1 MKRIWVVSVI
11 FGAVLTVAIQTRT
24 VQAQEGLAQL
34 AARFVQWALS
44 IPNDVNPLA
53 HQTGDFCM
61 VGQQGSVWF
70 LSGFFG
76 ENQTVTR
83 DCKVPEGVTI
93 FFPVINGFAFNTP
106 GCGQD
111 TDLKTVQA
119 LKQFYFDFVTG
130 SINKAVDVS
139 ATLNGSSIKVQRFES
154 VPFAV
159 ANPPGN
165 IFGPNACSTNVPLA
179 RDIYSPGITDG
190 YWVAIP
196 NLKASSTPYTIL
208 LCTVRPNHSGY
219 HLQTHRDTGEP
230 EVRPLSTREINL

>member
-11 FGAVLTVAIQTRT
+11 FGAVLTVAIPTRT

-130 SINKAVDVS
+130 SINKLLMYQQHSMEVQSRSSVS
-139 ATLNGSSIKVQRFES
+139 NQFLSQWQTRRGTSLVPMPAALMCHLRAISTHPGSQM
-154 VPFAV
+154 
-159 ANPPGN
+159 
-165 IFGPNACSTNVPLA
+165 
-179 RDIYSPGITDG
+179 GIG
-190 YWVAIP
+190 WRYPI
-196 NLKASSTPYTIL
+196 
-208 LCTVRPNHSGY
+208 
-219 HLQTHRDTGEP
+219 
-230 EVRPLSTREINL
+230 

>member
-1 MKRIWVVSVI
+1 MGS
-11 FGAVLTVAIQTRT
+11 F
-24 VQAQEGLAQL
+24 
-34 AARFVQWALS
+34 
-44 IPNDVNPLA
+44 
-53 HQTGDFCM
+53 GDFWRSVDGRNPNENRSGSGRASATRRPVRAVGAFDPERCEPIGSSNRGLLHGGTTGVGM
-61 VGQQGSVWF
+61 VPERILRRKPNGNARLQGAGGCHDI
-70 LSGFFG
+70 LSGHQRFRI
-76 ENQTVTR
+76 QHSR
-83 DCKVPEGVTI
+83 LWPRY
-93 FFPVINGFAFNTP
+93 
-106 GCGQD
+106 
-111 TDLKTVQA
+111 LKTVQA
-119 LKQFYFDFVTG
+119 LKQFYFDFVTR

-165 IFGPNACSTNVPLA
+165 IFGPNACSTDVPLA